1 MDKICINFIMKF
13 EWNEKK
19 SHSNLVKHGIDFKAA
34 KAIWDD
40 PNRIEIY
47 TEYPIENRNIIIGKI
62 GKKLWVSIF
71 TMRGNSIRIISV
83 RRSRKKETE
92 LYDQKENS

>member
-1 MDKICINFIMKF
+1 M
-13 EWNEKK
+13 
-19 SHSNLVKHGIDFKAA
+19 VKHGIDFHTA

-40 PNRIEIY
+40 PNRVEIH
-47 TEYPIENRNIIIGKI
+47 TEYPIENRNILIGKI

-71 TMRGNSIRIISV
+71 TKRGNSIRIISV
-83 RRSRKKETE
+83 RRARKKENK